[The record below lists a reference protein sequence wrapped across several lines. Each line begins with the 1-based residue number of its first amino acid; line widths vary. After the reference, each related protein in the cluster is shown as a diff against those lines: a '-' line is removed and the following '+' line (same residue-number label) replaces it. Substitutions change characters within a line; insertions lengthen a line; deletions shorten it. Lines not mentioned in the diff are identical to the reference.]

1 MTVTTTLRARELPQ
15 TASRTARTNLA
26 AEYEALLTQVDGMGA
41 DDWRR
46 PTDCTGWTV
55 RDMVAHLAGAAECSA
70 SKAGMARHYGYAWR
84 TSIGTSATFVD
95 QLCASQIRSRTQL
108 SVGQVAEDLRRWARE
123 APAKVEGWPRLL
135 RRLRLPAWTGLA
147 RGATLGYFLD
157 VITIRDVWMHRVDLS
172 RALGAPRDVTEAEA
186 ETVSQV
192 TRDLDAAWA
201 GAAVDLTLT
210 GRGGGTWRV
219 GAGEPVAHVTE
230 DAVAYLRL
238 LSGRSD
244 ECVLRC
250 EGDQSVADAL
260 RAARV
265 AF

>member
-1 MTVTTTLRARELPQ
+1 MTVTTTPRARDLPR
-15 TASRTARTNLA
+15 TPSRTARTNLA
-26 AEYEALLTQVDGMGA
+26 AEYVALLAEVEGMAA
-41 DDWRR
+41 DDWRM

-70 SKAGMARHYGYAWR
+70 SKAGMARHYTYAWR
-84 TSIGTSATFVD
+84 TSVGTSATFVD
-95 QLCASQIRSRTQL
+95 QLCVSQIRSRTDL
-108 SVGQVAEDLRRWARE
+108 DDALVARDLRRWAEE

-135 RRLRLPAWTGLA
+135 RGLRLPTWTGLA

-172 RALGAPRDVTEAEA
+172 RALGTRRKVTDAET

-192 TRDLDAAWA
+192 IRDLDAEWA
-201 GAAVDLTLT
+201 GPAVDLTLT
-210 GRGGGTWRV
+210 SSGGGTWRV
-219 GAGEPVAHVTE
+219 GPGDPVAHVTE

-244 ECVLRC
+244 ECGLRC
-250 EGDQSVADAL
+250 EGDPRAADAL